1 MQENSKL
8 LIINIIY
15 SFNFSCFHGIVP
27 GLGTKQKAKSLI
39 IQHLAFLVLEEF
51 TVIQLRQDLYFYL

>member
-1 MQENSKL
+1 MGKIVKYKKNYKL

-27 GLGTKQKAKSLI
+27 GLGT
-39 IQHLAFLVLEEF
+39 
-51 TVIQLRQDLYFYL
+51 

>member
-15 SFNFSCFHGIVP
+15 SFYFSCFHGIVP
-27 GLGTKQKAKSLI
+27 GLGTKQISKKLI
-39 IQHLAFLVLEEF
+39 IKRLIFSCF
-51 TVIQLRQDLYFYL
+51 RDIPK